1 MQTESEPLLCPNEL
15 RHIMSKNRT
24 AVTSINSLRKFE
36 RCPGDP
42 NPDGRYVLYWMQIHR
57 RLYYNYALEYAV
69 GWANKLNK
77 PLLIFEAVRADYPW
91 ASERTHHFLLEG
103 MDEHHRELARRRVT
117 YYPYLE
123 DESGQGKGL
132 MKLLGSKAAIVISD
146 EYPAYI
152 MPEHNAAFG
161 RQSPVP
167 FITIDSNGILPLNLT
182 EKAPTSAFSYRKI
195 LQKNF
200 VQCYGEPPQADPLSG
215 LQNTSAAVIPTSA
228 LQKWP
233 HAGWRLRDR
242 KKFVSRLPV
251 NHNIGKIDLDG
262 TRKAALD
269 RMYTFVHDELDRYG
283 EDRNHPDDDKT
294 SRLSPWLHFGKISPH
309 EVVAEVLNRM
319 PEGWSVDRLEDQ
331 KGKRRGFFQA
341 DESTEG
347 FLDEVITWRET
358 GFHFCH
364 HRPDYDQY
372 ESLPDWAKQTL
383 HDHISDE
390 RSYIYSYEELAH
402 AKTHDEIWNA
412 AQNQLRQ
419 EGRIHNYLRMLW
431 GKKVLEWTPDPQTAL
446 EYLIDLN
453 NWYAI
458 DGRDPNSYSGIFW
471 IFGRFDR
478 AWGPERQIFGKI
490 RYMTSKS
497 AKTKVRLK
505 KYLERYNNPLFES
518 T

>member
-1 MQTESEPLLCPNEL
+1 M
-15 RHIMSKNRT
+15 
-24 AVTSINSLRKFE
+24 ASINQHRKFE
-36 RCPGDP
+36 RNGGNP
-42 NPDGRYVLYWMQIHR
+42 NPDGRYVLYWMQINR
-57 RLYYNYALEYAV
+57 RLHYNYALEYAV
-69 GWANKLNK
+69 GWANKLDK
-77 PLLIFEAVRADYPW
+77 PLLIYEAVRADYPW

-103 MDEHHRELARRRVT
+103 MAEHQQELARRKVT

-123 DESGQGKGL
+123 DEPGHGKGL

-152 MPEHNAAFG
+152 MPQHNAAFE
-161 RQSPVP
+161 RQSSVP

-195 LQKNF
+195 VQKQF
-200 VQCYGEPPQADPLSG
+200 VKCYSEPPQADPLAG
-215 LQNTSAAVIPTSA
+215 LKHSTPAVIPTSA

-233 HAGWRLRDR
+233 HAGWRLQDLQ
-242 KKFVSRLPV
+242 KFVGRLPV
-251 NHNIGKIDLDG
+251 NHDIGKIEMEG
-262 TRKAALD
+262 TRKAALE
-269 RMYTFVHDELDRYG
+269 RMHTFVHEELHRYG
-283 EDRNHPDDDKT
+283 EDRNHPDEDKT
-294 SRLSPWLHFGKISPH
+294 SKLSPWLHFGKISSH
-309 EVVAEVLNRM
+309 EIVEEVFSLM
-319 PEGWSVDRLEDQ
+319 PANWSPDQLEDHQ
-331 KGKRRGFFQA
+331 GKRRGFFNA

-347 FLDEVITWRET
+347 FLDELITWRET

-364 HRPDYDQY
+364 HREDYDQY

-383 HDHISDE
+383 NDHLSDE
-390 RSYIYSYEELAH
+390 RPYIYSYEELAQ
-402 AKTHDEIWNA
+402 AQTHDEIWNA

-478 AWGPERQIFGKI
+478 AWGPERPIFGKI

-497 AKTKVRLK
+497 AQSKVRLK
-505 KYLERYNNPLFES
+505 KYLGRYNSPLFGS
-518 T
+518 Q